1 VTNTVILGP
10 EETLLSSACHIQ
22 GLNLFDRSLCTG
34 KTDVTVKIRYAT
46 PATAATVE
54 PIDQDRLH
62 LAFHVPQR
70 ALSPGQS
77 AVLYDGDRVLG
88 GGMIQAI

>member
-1 VTNTVILGP
+1 VQ
-10 EETLLSSACHIQ
+10 A
-22 GLNLFDRSLCTG
+22 LNLFDRSLCTG
-34 KTDVTVKIRYAT
+34 KADVAVKVRYAT

-54 PIDQDRLH
+54 PISHDRLH
-62 LAFHVPQR
+62 LTFHTPQR

-77 AVLYDGDRVLG
+77 AVLYHGDRVLG